1 MRLALF
7 ATSLATLSL
16 MACVRVALEPGA
28 ETVRVTASQDAV
40 KGCKSLGLV
49 KGADRLQGGIIGQ
62 GAAEDNAMTRIRNH
76 AHQMGANTVLMITSR
91 AGMSGSSAQ
100 GEAFSCPTP

>member
-1 MRLALF
+1 MRLTLLA
-7 ATSLATLSL
+7 ASVATLLL
-16 MACVRVALEPGA
+16 MGCVRVALEPGA